1 MALFSDDM
9 TPSLQDDVN
18 KGLVQVGVAGA
29 AGGAGQLLRY
39 PIDARYQRKLVQRAL
54 ELNKAKEQAHA
65 NGETMIKL
73 YRGKLSWEDI
83 PEERRALLEREMKE
97 NAADLKYL
105 SKNPYE
111 IKPSLEHFNRGKVIP
126 LFGEAKIT
134 KEFPD
139 KVHSP
144 TGKTL
149 PGLLGLAGFYTAG
162 QLYDQLHKND
172 PSTD

>member
-18 KGLVQVGVAGA
+18 KGLAQLGAGGA
-29 AGGAGQLLRY
+29 ALGAGQLLRY
-39 PIDARYQRKLVQRAL
+39 PIDARYQRKLVQKAL
-54 ELNKAKEQAHA
+54 ELNAIKEQSHA
-65 NGETMIKL
+65 NWDTMLKL
-73 YRGKLSWEDI
+73 YRGKLSMEDI
-83 PEERRALLEREMKE
+83 PEERREFFQKLLKE

-105 SKNPYE
+105 SQNPYE
-111 IKPSLEHFNRGKVIP
+111 IKPTLEQFNRGKVIP

-139 KVHSP
+139 KIHSP
-144 TGKTL
+144 AGKTL

-162 QLYDQLHKND
+162 QVYDHLHKND
-172 PSTD
+172 PSKG